1 MWAFLKMLVESKAL
15 FLKQSNIVTNVSFLA
30 KSFLQKDFEL

>member
-1 MWAFLKMLVESKAL
+1 MRAFEDACSTKSLVFLK
-15 FLKQSNIVTNVSFLA
+15 SNIVTNVSFLD